1 MPIWLQITLGV
12 SASLIAIFGAYIS
25 YKQWKLSAYKLK
37 HDLFE
42 RRWAIYASAHD
53 LIAITL
59 NGTKNE
65 RVDAFKELKRKTISG
80 QFLLPKKVCDYLNW
94 LLDEVSKFTLLENK
108 IANPTDDKA
117 SIELEHSQQ
126 YKKIENQANVL
137 ANKFKEYL
145 ELSI

>member
-53 LIAITL
+53 LIADTL
-59 NGTKNE
+59 NGSKQE
-65 RVDAFKELKRKTISG
+65 RAKSLMDLKQKKITA
-80 QFLLPKKVCDYLNW
+80 QFLFPIEVCDYL
-94 LLDEVSKFTLLENK
+94 DQLLEDICKYNLLEQK
-108 IANPTDDKA
+108 IQKD
-117 SIELEHSQQ
+117 LEDRQALEIQHSEK
-126 YKKIENQANVL
+126 YKYIENQAKVL
-137 ANKFKEYL
+137 AEKLKKYM
-145 ELSI
+145 ELSV